1 MRAHKSSQEREQKR
15 NLEMERLEVE
25 HAKIAL
31 ENRRLLLKAEEEKI
45 HLDPP
50 KGVTWTKN

>member
-1 MRAHKSSQEREQKR
+1 
-15 NLEMERLEVE
+15 MERLEVE